1 MSKKHFRLTKI
12 FDQSI
17 NNSYIYSCRIH
28 GELCATYESAST
40 RRFQA
45 GRVDCIRASHPEALA
60 WVKAMVHGES
70 GKKNEQTLCKNMALD
85 EKSNKRNLF
94 LSAIVKQ
101 TKVIE

>member
-1 MSKKHFRLTKI
+1 MSTSHI
-12 FDQSI
+12 FF
-17 NNSYIYSCRIH
+17 SCRIH

-60 WVKAMVHGES
+60 WVKTMAHGES
-70 GKKNEQTLCKNMALD
+70 GKQNEQTLGKNDAVD

-94 LSAIVKQ
+94 LSAIGKQ
-101 TKVIE
+101 TKVID

>member
-1 MSKKHFRLTKI
+1 MSKKHFRLI
-12 FDQSI
+12 NVFDQYI
-17 NNSYIYSCRIH
+17 NNSYIYSYRIH

-60 WVKAMVHGES
+60 WVKAMVDGDS
-70 GKKNEQTLCKNMALD
+70 DKKNEQTLGKNVALD
-85 EKSNKRNLF
+85 EKRSKRNLF

-101 TKVIE
+101 TKVMY